1 MKLKL
6 NNQKLLAA
14 IKKTERFYD
23 KKDISCITSHY
34 LFEADAENSVLK
46 ITATDYEFGLT
57 QIIRNVA
64 VETSGRATAPA
75 KKFGDIL
82 KKIGKD
88 DEIVLEVEKNDLF
101 LRVGK
106 FNFNLAM
113 FNYDEFPALKL
124 ESEYPL
130 NIDSDVFK
138 RKLKLLSHAMDKN
151 NPKLSLNGIHL
162 SVRADKFAFA
172 ATETHRLAV
181 SYVEA
186 QNAKTFDI
194 NIPAK
199 AVVEIQKLFEGDVK
213 LFVADTLGHNEEGP
227 CVVKEDLLLAK
238 TDEFEFFTK
247 LINDKF
253 PNFERVI
260 PTQIN
265 ETITLNKSEMRE
277 NLKKMAICS
286 NKLAI
291 NFRLDGKVIYQSLCF
306 DNDGV
311 RAEFDKALPLRDNF
325 VLGVNAD
332 YLNDFLSEVDENQFT
347 LKLNEESTTF
357 IAQSNEFFECI
368 APILNFLTKED
379 VEKFGFLHQDKNLL
393 PKEADEQ
400 EVQETPSDVA

>member
-1 MKLKL
+1 MKVKI

-14 IKKTERFYD
+14 IKKAERFYD
-23 KKDISCITSHY
+23 KKDITCITSHY

-57 QIIRNVA
+57 QIIKNVS
-64 VETSGRATAPA
+64 VETSGLATAPA

-106 FNFNLAM
+106 FNFNFAM
-113 FNYDEFPALKL
+113 FNYEEFPALKL

-130 NIDSDVFK
+130 NIDSEVFK
-138 RKLKLLSHAMDKN
+138 RKLKLLSHAMDKD

-186 QNAKTFDI
+186 QNAKTYDI

-199 AVVEIQKLFEGDVK
+199 AVVEMQKLFEGDVK
-213 LFVADTLGHNEEGP
+213 LFVADTLGHNSEGP
-227 CVVKEDLLLAK
+227 CIINESLLLAK

-253 PNFERVI
+253 PDFERVI

-265 ETITLNKSEMRE
+265 ETITLNKSEMLE

-286 NKLAI
+286 NYLAI

-306 DNDGV
+306 DNDGI

-325 VLGVNAD
+325 VLRANVD
-332 YLNDFLSEVDENQFT
+332 YLNGFLSEIDENQFT
-347 LKLNEESTTF
+347 LKFTAENTTF
-357 IAQSNEFFECI
+357 IAESQEFFECI
-368 APILNFLTKED
+368 VPTASFDTEQELA
-379 VEKFGFLHQDKNLL
+379 KFGFLRQDVNLL
-393 PKEADEQ
+393 PK
-400 EVQETPSDVA
+400 